1 MNRKPDTADCT
12 LRVVRWRSPPTP
24 AVCTLPPSIGNYPH
38 RQPQLDPL
46 PLFSLKPCQTTGG
59 WRGDAFTKHEPAMFD
74 WFHLIF
80 VSISVRFLRLFTVR
94 RCVHPLVCLCRRNGG
109 LNTKSPDEAP
119 RSKILHRFGSG
130 VDFRFP
136 LFVCVTAL
144 KGERLIRCIF

>member
-1 MNRKPDTADCT
+1 
-12 LRVVRWRSPPTP
+12 
-24 AVCTLPPSIGNYPH
+24 
-38 RQPQLDPL
+38 
-46 PLFSLKPCQTTGG
+46 
-59 WRGDAFTKHEPAMFD
+59 MFD

-136 LFVCVTAL
+136 LFACVTAL
-144 KGERLIRCIF
+144 KGERLIATYSVKLTEYKKRMGGSQEA